1 MLVQNG
7 TANEEETFTKK
18 QSTQT
23 YEASYKTKRIP
34 LVRMYG
40 IGWNK
45 ATALT
50 IPVIGRDFTHTIE
63 MLTMG
68 LAGEKNEERSQGHK
82 SKYGDS
88 TSSSEWRVKRNTFRS
103 GTHQIGYNRVSQSS

>member
-7 TANEEETFTKK
+7 TANEEDTFTKK

-23 YEASYKTKRIP
+23 YEASCKTKRIP

-50 IPVIGRDFTHTIE
+50 IPMIRRDFTHTIE

-68 LAGEKNEERSQGHK
+68 LAGEKMKKDPKVTNQNMETQHHPLNGE
-82 SKYGDS
+82 
-88 TSSSEWRVKRNTFRS
+88 
-103 GTHQIGYNRVSQSS
+103 

>member
-7 TANEEETFTKK
+7 TANEEDTFTKK

-23 YEASYKTKRIP
+23 YEASCKTKRIP

-50 IPVIGRDFTHTIE
+50 IPVIERDFTHTIE
-63 MLTMG
+63 MLTME
-68 LAGEKNEERSQGHK
+68 LAGGKMKKDPKVTNQNMETQHHPLNGE
-82 SKYGDS
+82 
-88 TSSSEWRVKRNTFRS
+88 
-103 GTHQIGYNRVSQSS
+103 